1 MCKRHFNIKV
11 PYYLL
16 IAKRCYFMFEDLVPS
31 IPYLIS
37 TLLASWRICDG
48 NLTFPA
54 TCSVSRAVITRW
66 DLAQRNQMTQVFLV
80 QAVLTVAWRTRL
92 PIGCLTLA
100 MCSAVEAGD
109 AVCLFEHR
117 VPASNVSDIFSN
129 MLYSRDTSSKLS

>member
-1 MCKRHFNIKV
+1 MLLEGIKVCIGKLIIQLLVFVLFFKIQRQSLCKRHFNIKV
-11 PYYLL
+11 LSPPRSQAMLF
-16 IAKRCYFMFEDLVPS
+16 FMFEDLVPS

-37 TLLASWRICDG
+37 TLLASWRICDE

-92 PIGCLTLA
+92 PTGCVL
-100 MCSAVEAGD
+100 G
-109 AVCLFEHR
+109 
-117 VPASNVSDIFSN
+117 
-129 MLYSRDTSSKLS
+129 SRSR